1 MIKKK
6 KKIRGV
12 RSQTNETKSLKYQET
27 QCSGQSPPPGPPSLL
42 NQAAVTMAVQT
53 NLAAVP
59 SLSSPSQNST
69 LSFPPRLRMDLPET
83 GSEKDSKEGWITIQ
97 GSHKTPLN
105 SVSKPMLLCQF
116 VSIKWTFHNDK
127 DGNEIYRKVSSL
139 GSLQISSCEGITKLI

>member
-1 MIKKK
+1 
-6 KKIRGV
+6 
-12 RSQTNETKSLKYQET
+12 
-27 QCSGQSPPPGPPSLL
+27 
-42 NQAAVTMAVQT
+42 
-53 NLAAVP
+53 
-59 SLSSPSQNST
+59 
-69 LSFPPRLRMDLPET
+69 MDLPET

-116 VSIKWTFHNDK
+116 VSIKWTFRNDK